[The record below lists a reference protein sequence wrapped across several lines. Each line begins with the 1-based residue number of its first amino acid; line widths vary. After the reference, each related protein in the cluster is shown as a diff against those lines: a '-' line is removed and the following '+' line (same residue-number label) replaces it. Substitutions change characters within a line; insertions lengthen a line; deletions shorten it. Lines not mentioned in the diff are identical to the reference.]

1 MGQSFC
7 LGRAGV
13 KPCSCRARGAL
24 LDRTEPFPLSFE
36 RGVRGE
42 GRRRLRRGP
51 RAAEATLPSLQQIA
65 GFRSR
70 GELGGPSPPSPLP
83 GGEGGA
89 KDEALSSRAQT
100 RGTLPRMHPA
110 LRPYFDLV
118 WPVFWPWLCWNLL
131 RVAAWHQRT
140 GRDALM
146 AVDRFGNIRIVRLSD
161 APAPDDLYT
170 YEAPRVPRWESPTLS
185 SDLPVSVPAAGYR
198 EFIASLCCV
207 YTVFYV
213 VRECVRGPPSPG
225 ALGSSEVEARARA
238 HKIPHLTGRQP
249 PRRPHVLA
257 RPALPS
263 RHA

>member
-1 MGQSFC
+1 
-7 LGRAGV
+7 
-13 KPCSCRARGAL
+13 
-24 LDRTEPFPLSFE
+24 
-36 RGVRGE
+36 
-42 GRRRLRRGP
+42 
-51 RAAEATLPSLQQIA
+51 
-65 GFRSR
+65 
-70 GELGGPSPPSPLP
+70 
-83 GGEGGA
+83 
-89 KDEALSSRAQT
+89 
-100 RGTLPRMHPA
+100 MHPA

-118 WPVFWPWLCWNLL
+118 WPLFWPWLCWNLL

-146 AVDRFGNIRIVRLSD
+146 AVDRFGNIRLVRLSD

-170 YEAPRVPRWESPTLS
+170 YESPPVPRWESPALS

-198 EFIASLCCV
+198 EFIASLCRV

-213 VRECVRGPPSPG
+213 VRERVRGPPSPG
-225 ALGSSEVEARARA
+225 ALGSREVEARARA
-238 HKIPHLTGRQP
+238 HKTPHPTGRPP